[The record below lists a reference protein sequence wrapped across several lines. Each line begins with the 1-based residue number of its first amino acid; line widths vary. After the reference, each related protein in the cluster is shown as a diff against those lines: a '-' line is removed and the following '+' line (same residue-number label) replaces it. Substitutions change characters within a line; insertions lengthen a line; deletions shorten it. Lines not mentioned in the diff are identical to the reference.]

1 MPVTYYPAQ
10 VLGVSSGAGANLT
23 TLQLELVQS
32 ADVDF
37 SVSRQ
42 DIFEFGNLYAVDN
55 IQVEPPTVTLNFS
68 YALASGTAI
77 IPNSQKLG
85 MTDFTTFLAD
95 TTGRTYTISGAGTLT
110 VPSGLITSYSV
121 EGSVGNIPT
130 VSVSVQGLNA
140 TYSAGNPVFPGGAGF
155 AGTTTVASIVK
166 PQDISISLGG
176 TTYEARSFT
185 FGVDIAREYV
195 NKLGSITPIANIMTA
210 PPKVTVDAEIILN
223 GTQNPK
229 FDTNSGVNVVI
240 SCGDKNFQIDN
251 AKLANFTMNTTLD
264 DIQVASITLES
275 PVTGAAGI
283 MIEGDLGVAP

>member
-10 VLGVSSGAGANLT
+10 VLGVSSGNN

-95 TTGRTYTISGAGTLT
+95 TTGRNYTISGAGTLSI
-110 VPSGLITSYSV
+110 PSGLITSYSV

-130 VSVSVQGLNA
+130 VSVSVQALNA
-140 TYSAGNPVFPGGAGF
+140 TYTAGNPLFPNQAGH
-155 AGTTTVASIVK
+155 AGTTTVANIVK
-166 PQDISISLGG
+166 PQDINISFGG
-176 TTYEARSFT
+176 TNYEARSFT
-185 FGVDIAREYV
+185 YTLDIAREYV
-195 NKLGSITPIANIMTA
+195 NKLGTITPIANIMTA

-229 FDTNSGVNVVI
+229 FDQNSGVNVII

-251 AKLANFTMNTTLD
+251 AKLSSFTSNLTLD

>member
-10 VLGVSSGAGANLT
+10 VLGVSSGNN

-77 IPNSQKLG
+77 TPNSAKLG
-85 MTDFTTFLAD
+85 MTDFTTFMAD
-95 TTGRTYTISGAGTLT
+95 TTGRNYTISGAGTLV

-140 TYSAGNPVFPGGAGF
+140 TYTAGNPVFPGGAGF
-155 AGTTTVASIVK
+155 AGTNTVASIVK
-166 PQDISISLGG
+166 PQDVTVSIGG
-176 TTYEARSFT
+176 TVYEARSFT
-185 FGVDIAREYV
+185 FTLDIAREYV

-229 FDTNSGVNVVI
+229 IDQNLPQDIII
-240 SCGDKNFQIDN
+240 SCGDKNFQINN
-251 AKLANFTMNTTLD
+251 AKLSNFTSNATLD
-264 DIQVASITLES
+264 DIQVASVTFES

-283 MIEGDLGVAP
+283 TIEGDNGLAP